1 MSNSK
6 KRNPQAM
13 PSAHDDNQRTNA
25 CVSVS
30 APAAPVMVHGFIE
43 GCHQHGGRHA
53 AAPRR
58 LLGAALTLKP
68 CAPWMRKKYSGLEE
82 RPSQR
87 NLHQQSHLCPSGHF
101 LNDRVQGRQTHQEQA
116 SFAISSSRFLQAERS
131 SSATASATSHNAFL
145 IGISR
150 RFRR

>member
-82 RPSQR
+82 RLSQR

-101 LNDRVQGRQTHQEQA
+101 LNDRECKEGKPIRNKHPLLFLLLAFFRQRGVPVLLHQPHLTML
-116 SFAISSSRFLQAERS
+116 S
-131 SSATASATSHNAFL
+131 
-145 IGISR
+145 
-150 RFRR
+150 